1 MYFDETAWVAI
12 AFLLFFVL
20 VWKKG
25 KKAILSLLDER
36 SLLIEKELNEA
47 KSLKEEA
54 LEELRLALQNQKNVS
69 DEAENLIKNAKETA
83 KKIQEEANLKS
94 LEMIK
99 RKEEQAKQKILS
111 LEAEAIKNI
120 KEITSNIVIESS
132 KAYIKQKLD
141 NKLIVTALDDEVIT
155 DDEMAMLDVLRRVL
169 RLQSDEHALMV
180 EQIRLLASR
189 SDTSERLTERMER
202 YLVRHPFS

>member
-25 KKAILSLLDER
+25 KNAILSLLDER
-36 SLLIEKELNEA
+36 SLLIEQELNEA

-54 LEELRLALQNQKNVS
+54 LEELRLALQNKKNVS

-83 KKIQEEANLKS
+83 KKIQEEASLKS
-94 LEMIK
+94 FEMIK

-111 LEAEAIKNI
+111 LEAKAIKNI
-120 KEITSNIVIESS
+120 KEITSSIVIESS
-132 KAYIKQKLD
+132 KTYIKQKLD
-141 NKLIVTALDDEVIT
+141 NKENINLINK
-155 DDEMAMLDVLRRVL
+155 
-169 RLQSDEHALMV
+169 S
-180 EQIRLLASR
+180 S
-189 SDTSERLTERMER
+189 SEIK
-202 YLVRHPFS
+202 SAIIK

>member
-12 AFLLFFVL
+12 AFILFFVL

-25 KKAILSLLDER
+25 RKAVLSLLDER

-69 DEAENLIKNAKETA
+69 DEAENLIKNAKDTA

-120 KEITSNIVIESS
+120 KEITSSIVIESS
-132 KAYIKQKLD
+132 KTYIKKKLD
-141 NKLIVTALDDEVIT
+141 NKENINL
-155 DDEMAMLDVLRRVL
+155 
-169 RLQSDEHALMV
+169 
-180 EQIRLLASR
+180 
-189 SDTSERLTERMER
+189 TSK
-202 YLVRHPFS
+202 SSNDIKSSIIK

>member
-12 AFLLFFVL
+12 AFILFFVL

-25 KKAILSLLDER
+25 KKAVVSLLDER
-36 SLLIEKELNEA
+36 SALIAKELNEA

-69 DEAENLIKNAKETA
+69 DEAENIIKDAKETA

-94 LEMIK
+94 LEIIK

-111 LEAEAIKNI
+111 LEAEAVKNI
-120 KEITSNIVIESS
+120 REITSRIVIDASRT
-132 KAYIKQKLD
+132 YIQDKLD
-141 NKLIVTALDDEVIT
+141 NKEKINLISKSSNEIKSSIT
-155 DDEMAMLDVLRRVL
+155 K
-169 RLQSDEHALMV
+169 
-180 EQIRLLASR
+180 
-189 SDTSERLTERMER
+189 
-202 YLVRHPFS
+202 

>member
-69 DEAENLIKNAKETA
+69 DEAENLIKNAQESA

-94 LEMIK
+94 LEIIK
-99 RKEEQAKQKILS
+99 RKEDQAKQKILS

-120 KEITSNIVIESS
+120 KKITSSIVIESS
-132 KAYIKQKLD
+132 KNYIKQNLD
-141 NKLIVTALDDEVIT
+141 NKENINLIYKSSNE
-155 DDEMAMLDVLRRVL
+155 
-169 RLQSDEHALMV
+169 
-180 EQIRLLASR
+180 IRS
-189 SDTSERLTERMER
+189 SIIK
-202 YLVRHPFS
+202 